1 MRFSSRVNRI
11 GGGTVAA
18 WDIHNAAQ
26 AAKRRGEDVIVLSVG
41 DPDFATPDVITDRA
55 IEKLK
60 AGDTHY
66 AETIGRSTLRK
77 AVADWHSKFW
87 KRPVEADDVL
97 IVAGAQNGIF
107 VSSLCLFDEGDEVL
121 TPDPAYLT
129 YEAAIGASGARMV
142 RVPLKAENGFRFDLE
157 AFENAVTPKT
167 RGILLANPNNPTG
180 TVMTEAELRLLA
192 GFAKQHDL
200 WIIADEVYAD
210 LVFDL
215 PFTSIASFPDM
226 KDRVITVGSLSKSHA
241 MTGWRIGWMIG
252 PKELMPHAGNLSLCS
267 LYGLPGFIQE
277 AAITAIEN
285 DETITADMRQIYKRR
300 RDALCDLINGSNV
313 LSCLKPDSGMFAL
326 IDIRNTGMNGHEFSW
341 ALFKKTGVSVLDAS
355 AFGQAAEGHVR
366 VAFTVGE
373 EDLAEAGRRM
383 VRFASDVVAQRKV
396 A

>member
-55 IEKLK
+55 IAMLK
-60 AGDTHY
+60 EGDTHY
-66 AETIGRSTLRK
+66 AETIGRGPLRK

-87 KRPVEADDVL
+87 KRPVDADDVL
-97 IVAGAQNGIF
+97 IVAGAQNGLF
-107 VSSLCLFDEGDEVL
+107 VSAMCLFDDGDEVL
-121 TPDPAYLT
+121 TPDPTYLT

-142 RVPLKAENGFRFDLE
+142 RVPLYAANGFRFDVS
-157 AFENAVTPKT
+157 AFERAVTPKT
-167 RGILLANPNNPTG
+167 RGVLLANPNNPTG
-180 TVMTEAELRLLA
+180 TVMTEAELQALA
-192 GFAKQHDL
+192 DFAKRHDL

-215 PFTSIASFPDM
+215 PFMSIAALPDM
-226 KDRVITVGSLSKSHA
+226 QDRVVTVGSLSKSHA

-252 PKELMPHAGNLSLCS
+252 PNALMKHADNLALCS

-277 AAITAIEN
+277 AAITAIQH
-285 DETITADMRQIYKRR
+285 DEAITADMRRIYKKR
-300 RDALCDLINGSNV
+300 RDALCDRINASNV

-326 IDIRNTGMNGHEFSW
+326 IDIRHTGMNSHEFSW
-341 ALFKKTGVSVLDAS
+341 ALFKEAGVSVLDAS
-355 AFGQAAEGHVR
+355 AFGEAAAGHVR
-366 VAFTVGE
+366 VAFTVSE
-373 EDLAEAGRRM
+373 DDLAEAATRM
-383 VRFASDVVAQRKV
+383 VKFAEELVAKQKV